1 MKIDD
6 EVRQSDLTGN
16 MEWKIWEQINI
27 MTMSGMSLNKGDLLL
42 TGSPEGINFIKPDDR
57 LEATMYSDLSKTE
70 VLAKI

>member
-1 MKIDD
+1 
-6 EVRQSDLTGN
+6 
-16 MEWKIWEQINI
+16 